1 MRSVGNRAKSVHA
14 PIMKQLGSKA
24 NKREAGQKACIPF
37 LIDGK
42 RDRQLCASTYQETG
56 GKQGRHHVRASG
68 RLACK
73 SSADLLLLLL
83 VLLQTDAQG
92 GTLSRGGDRAHTPA
106 RTAMDQRAKASSQ
119 APPETSSS
127 SSSSIS
133 LPPLLAPRAEA
144 AALLREQ
151 SAWVSSW
158 RA

>member
-73 SSADLLLLLL
+73 SSADLLLLLVVGSMRASL
-83 VLLQTDAQG
+83 TIHVWGQG
-92 GTLSRGGDRAHTPA
+92 RRDPSGMSTAGLPLAKWNTRGLT
-106 RTAMDQRAKASSQ
+106 
-119 APPETSSS
+119 
-127 SSSSIS
+127 
-133 LPPLLAPRAEA
+133 
-144 AALLREQ
+144 AALKGPGPSLSEL
-151 SAWVSSW
+151 SVGAY
-158 RA
+158 A